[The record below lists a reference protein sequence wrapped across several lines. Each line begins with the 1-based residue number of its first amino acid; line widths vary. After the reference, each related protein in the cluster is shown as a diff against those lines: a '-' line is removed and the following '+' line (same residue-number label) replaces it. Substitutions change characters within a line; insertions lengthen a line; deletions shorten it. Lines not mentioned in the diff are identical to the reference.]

1 LPIQSIVNS
10 QKQLIMATVTATKK
24 QAGTNDAANVRKTAQ
39 REYVGK
45 LQADLL
51 KKNKDAGIGVFVL
64 PVFDDKGKQSNA
76 VVRETVSPTLS
87 MVMVMSVGEMAYHPE
102 QRMWRQDIRST
113 LIFAPTSFLSTKYQA
128 GTNIGGKI
136 ITKYTFGKGN
146 DRDIML
152 GFGTDIP
159 AVNEDGEV
167 IYRTQFWTPEVNA
180 QDDPAPVIANLEE
193 IKQARATAIAANNGK
208 LPARK

>member
-1 LPIQSIVNS
+1 
-10 QKQLIMATVTATKK
+10 MATVQQQNKKGTAAT
-24 QAGTNDAANVRKTAQ
+24 GVEGNIRKTAQ

-45 LQADLL
+45 LQEALT
-51 KKNKDAGIGVFVL
+51 KKDAKAGTGVFVL
-64 PVFDDKGKQSNA
+64 PVFDEKGKMTNT

-87 MVMVMSVGEMAYHPE
+87 MVMVMSVGGMQYHPE

-136 ITKYTFGKGN
+136 VTKYSFGKGN

-152 GFGTDIP
+152 GFGTEIP
-159 AVNEDGEV
+159 CVDDQGQV
-167 IYRTQFWTPEVNA
+167 IYRTQYWTPEPDA
-180 QDDPAPVIANLEE
+180 ADDEAPVIANIED
-193 IKQARATAIAANNGK
+193 IKKARAIAIAANNGK